1 MKKRK
6 KCLMNIKLLLNDD
19 GTICFG
25 LQETKINAKFTISK
39 DTLTV
44 NLEDLMFSA
53 GMCCDKPYTFKTVS
67 TEVIPCKYIK

>member
-25 LQETKINAKFTISK
+25 LQETKINAKFTITK
-39 DTLTV
+39 NTLAV
-44 NLEDLMFSA
+44 NLKDLYFCLGLYS
-53 GMCCDKPYTFKTVS
+53 DKPYVFETHS
-67 TEVIPCKYIK
+67 TDVVNKRLSK

>member
-19 GTICFG
+19 DTICFG

-53 GMCCDKPYTFKTVS
+53 GMYCDKPYTFKTVS